1 MKVSVIGTPGCGR
14 TVFLGLLYET
24 LVRMSTAEG
33 RGPEVVVNTG
43 PAETKALGDLR
54 LELLSGRWPSPDLR
68 SKVSGCLL
76 ELGFSRSSRSIL
88 RSRELRKVGL
98 ENVPLAE
105 KDVQAVQGSGQLRE
119 VLQGSPGGSIDRYGL
134 SEGFREALESEALVL
149 LVDISPE
156 TSEGPWPGGE
166 RDAFL
171 ATVADNAS
179 RTRLGKEREVD
190 ILVVLTKGDR
200 AEADEQKL
208 FEEMYPR
215 TAGSLRKAIPGGEAG
230 SNVFVSWIGA
240 VPGEDGTL
248 VPAATVSDGQVQIE
262 YSEKE
267 YRRLVERIGRIA

>member
-76 ELGFSRSSRSIL
+76 ELGFRMSSRSIF
-88 RSRELRKVGL
+88 RSRELRKVRL
-98 ENVPLAE
+98 ENFPLKE
-105 KDVQAVQGSGQLRE
+105 KDVQAVRGSGQLRE

-149 LVDISPE
+149 LADISPE

-171 ATVADNAS
+171 ATVVDNAS
-179 RTRLGKEREVD
+179 MTRLGKEREVA

-200 AEADEQKL
+200 AEADEQNR

-215 TAGSLRKAIPGGEAG
+215 TARSLRKAIPGGEAG

-240 VPGEDGTL
+240 VPVEGGAP
-248 VPAATVSDGQVQIE
+248 VPAAVVSEGQVQID

-267 YRRLVERIGRIA
+267 YWRLVERIGRIA